1 MILLQLLWAFVQVGA
16 FSFGGGYAALPLI
29 EEQVVKVNHWL
40 TAQEFTDIITISQMT
55 PGPIAIN
62 SASFVGIRMGGILG
76 TVVATF
82 GCILPSLV
90 IVLLLSYFFFKYRNL
105 RMVQGIVKG
114 LRPGVVALIAA
125 SGYGLMANALWGDGA
140 FSFAALDWFAV
151 ALFAAALVVLRKW
164 KPNPIYVMVA
174 CGVVG
179 ALFYGLVLGVGWTT
193 LFVV

>member
-1 MILLQLLWAFVQVGA
+1 MILLQLLWAFIQVGA

-29 EEQVVKVNHWL
+29 EEQVVRANQWL

-62 SASFVGIRMGGILG
+62 SASFVGIRMGGIAG
-76 TVVATF
+76 TAVATF

-105 RMVQGIVKG
+105 RMVQGVVKG
-114 LRPGVVALIAA
+114 LRRGVVALIAA
-125 SGYGLMANALWGDGA
+125 SGYGLMANALWGSKT
-140 FSFAALDWFAV
+140 SFRLDMVDWFAVGLFAV
-151 ALFAAALVVLRKW
+151 ALFALRKW
-164 KPNPIYVMVA
+164 KPNPIYVMLA

-179 ALFYGLVLGVGWTT
+179 ALFYGLV
-193 LFVV
+193 

>member
-29 EEQVVKVNHWL
+29 EQQVVIEHNWL
-40 TAQEFTDIITISQMT
+40 TPQEFTDIITISQMT

-62 SASFVGIRMGGILG
+62 SASFVGIRMAGIVG

-90 IVLLLSYFFFKYRNL
+90 IVLLLAHFFFKYRNL

-114 LRPGVVALIAA
+114 LRPGVVALIGA
-125 SGYGLMANALWGDGA
+125 SGFGLMATSLWGGA
-140 FSFAALDWFAV
+140 S
-151 ALFAAALVVLRKW
+151 
-164 KPNPIYVMVA
+164 
-174 CGVVG
+174 
-179 ALFYGLVLGVGWTT
+179 
-193 LFVV
+193 

>member
-29 EEQVVKVNHWL
+29 EQQVVIEHNWL
-40 TAQEFTDIITISQMT
+40 TPQEFTDIITISQMT

-62 SASFVGIRMGGILG
+62 SASFVGIRMAGIVG

-90 IVLLLSYFFFKYRNL
+90 IVLLLAHFFFKYRNL

-114 LRPGVVALIAA
+114 LRPGVVALIGA
-125 SGYGLMANALWGDGA
+125 SGFGLMATSLWGGEGT
-140 FSFAALDWFAV
+140 FAIANLDWFAI
-151 ALFAAALVVLRKW
+151 ALFAVALAVLRKW
-164 KPNPIYVMVA
+164 KPNPIYVMVG
-174 CGVVG
+174 CGIVG
-179 ALFYGLVLGVGWTT
+179 ALFYGLV
-193 LFVV
+193 

>member
-1 MILLQLLWAFVQVGA
+1 MILLQLLWAFIQVGA

-29 EEQVVKVNHWL
+29 EEQVVRSNQWL
-40 TAQEFTDIITISQMT
+40 SAQEFTDIITISQMT

-62 SASFVGIRMGGILG
+62 SASFVGIRMGGIAG

-105 RMVQGIVKG
+105 RMVQGVVKG

-125 SGYGLMANALWGDGA
+125 SGYGLMANALWGSKT
-140 FSFAALDWFAV
+140 SFDINMVDWFAVGLFAV
-151 ALFAAALVVLRKW
+151 ALFALRKW
-164 KPNPIYVMVA
+164 KPNPIYVMLA

-179 ALFYGLVLGVGWTT
+179 ALFYGLV
-193 LFVV
+193 

>member
-105 RMVQGIVKG
+105 RMV
-114 LRPGVVALIAA
+114 
-125 SGYGLMANALWGDGA
+125 
-140 FSFAALDWFAV
+140 
-151 ALFAAALVVLRKW
+151 
-164 KPNPIYVMVA
+164 
-174 CGVVG
+174 
-179 ALFYGLVLGVGWTT
+179 
-193 LFVV
+193 

>member
-1 MILLQLLWAFVQVGA
+1 MILLQLLWAFIQVGA

-29 EEQVVKVNHWL
+29 EEQVVKTNHWL
-40 TAQEFTDIITISQMT
+40 NPQEFTDIITISQMT

-151 ALFAAALVVLRKW
+151 VLFAAALVVLRKW

-174 CGVVG
+174 CGVIG
-179 ALFYGLVLGVGWTT
+179 ALFYGLV
-193 LFVV
+193 

>member
-1 MILLQLLWAFVQVGA
+1 MILLQLLWAFIQVGA

-29 EEQVVKVNHWL
+29 EEQVVRANQWL

-62 SASFVGIRMGGILG
+62 SASFVGIRMGGIAG
-76 TVVATF
+76 TAVATF

-105 RMVQGIVKG
+105 RIGQGVVKG

-125 SGYGLMANALWGDGA
+125 SGYGLMANALWGSKT
-140 FSFAALDWFAV
+140 SFRLDMVDWFAVGLFAV
-151 ALFAAALVVLRKW
+151 ALFALRKW
-164 KPNPIYVMVA
+164 KPNPIYVMLA

-179 ALFYGLVLGVGWTT
+179 ALFYGLV
-193 LFVV
+193 

>member
-1 MILLQLLWAFVQVGA
+1 MILLQLLWAFIQVGA

-29 EEQVVKVNHWL
+29 EEQVVRANQWL

-62 SASFVGIRMGGILG
+62 SASFVGIRMGGPVG
-76 TVVATF
+76 TVVASF

-105 RMVQGIVKG
+105 RMVQGVVKG

-125 SGYGLMANALWGDGA
+125 SGYGLMANALWGSKNS
-140 FSFAALDWFAV
+140 FSVDMVDWFAV
-151 ALFAAALVVLRKW
+151 GLFAAALFALRKW
-164 KPNPIYVMVA
+164 KPNPIYVMLA

-179 ALFYGLVLGVGWTT
+179 ALFYGLV
-193 LFVV
+193 

>member
-29 EEQVVKVNHWL
+29 EQQVVIEHNWL
-40 TAQEFTDIITISQMT
+40 TPQEFTDIITISQMT

-62 SASFVGIRMGGILG
+62 SASFVGIRMAGIVG

-90 IVLLLSYFFFKYRNL
+90 IVLLLAHFFFKYRNL

-114 LRPGVVALIAA
+114 LRPGVVALIGA
-125 SGYGLMANALWGDGA
+125 SGFGLMATSLWGGEGN
-140 FSFAALDWFAV
+140 FAIANLDWFAI
-151 ALFAAALVVLRKW
+151 ALFAVALAVLRKW
-164 KPNPIYVMVA
+164 KPNPISVMVG
-174 CGVVG
+174 CGIVG
-179 ALFYGLVLGVGWTT
+179 ALFYGLV
-193 LFVV
+193 

>member
-1 MILLQLLWAFVQVGA
+1 MIYFQLFLSFLQIGA
-16 FSFGGGYAALPLI
+16 FSFGGGYAAMPLI
-29 EEQVVKVNHWL
+29 QNQVVTLHGWL
-40 TAQEFTDIITISQMT
+40 NLAEFTDLVTISQMT

-151 ALFAAALVVLRKW
+151 VLFAAALVVLRKW

-179 ALFYGLVLGVGWTT
+179 ALFYGLV
-193 LFVV
+193 

>member
-1 MILLQLLWAFVQVGA
+1 MILLQLLWAFIQVGA

-29 EEQVVKVNHWL
+29 EKQVVRANQWL

-62 SASFVGIRMGGILG
+62 SASFVGIRMGGIAG
-76 TVVATF
+76 TAVATF

-105 RMVQGIVKG
+105 RMVQGVVKG

-125 SGYGLMANALWGDGA
+125 SGYGLMANALWGSKT
-140 FSFAALDWFAV
+140 SFRLDMVDWFAVGLFAV
-151 ALFAAALVVLRKW
+151 ALFALRKW
-164 KPNPIYVMVA
+164 KPNPIYVMLA

-179 ALFYGLVLGVGWTT
+179 ALFYGLV
-193 LFVV
+193 

>member
-1 MILLQLLWAFVQVGA
+1 MILLQLLWAFIQVGA

-29 EEQVVKVNHWL
+29 EEQVVRANQWL

-62 SASFVGIRMGGILG
+62 SASFVGIRMGGIAG
-76 TVVATF
+76 TAVATF

-105 RMVQGIVKG
+105 RMVQGVVKG

-125 SGYGLMANALWGDGA
+125 SGLMANALWGSKT
-140 FSFAALDWFAV
+140 SFRLDMVDWFAVGLFAV
-151 ALFAAALVVLRKW
+151 ALFALRKW
-164 KPNPIYVMVA
+164 KPNPIYVMLA

-179 ALFYGLVLGVGWTT
+179 ALFYGLV
-193 LFVV
+193 